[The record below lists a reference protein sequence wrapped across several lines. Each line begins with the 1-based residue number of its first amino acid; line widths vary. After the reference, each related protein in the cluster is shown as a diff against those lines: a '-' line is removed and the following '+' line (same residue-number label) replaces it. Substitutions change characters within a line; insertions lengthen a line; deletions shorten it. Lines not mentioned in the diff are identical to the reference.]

1 MINASKKRFLYKFNS
16 MNKLITLLF
25 ALILLIFSHHV
36 FAQSKSQ
43 AFEISKNLD
52 IYATLFKELNNNYV
66 DEIHPGELNTLAL
79 DAMLESL
86 DPYTIYIPE
95 SKVEDMKYLTTGE
108 YGGIG
113 VGVVKRDEKVMIV
126 SLQENSPAQEQGLLS
141 GDEILSVDDQD
152 LTEKTDEEIN
162 TLLKGQPGT
171 PTKVTIKRMGEE
183 VPMDFQVLRRN
194 LDVDNIPYYGMLDS
208 TVGYINLMSFTKNA
222 AVKTTKAFNELKE
235 QNAQALIFDLRGNGG
250 GLIGEAVDILNLFI
264 EKDEEVVRTKSR
276 IREKNY
282 VYRTRRNAKDTE
294 IPIVLLVDKNSAS
307 ASEIVSGAIQDLDRG
322 VIIGERTFGK
332 GLVQNVIPLSFNAQF
347 KVTIAKYYIPSG
359 RCIQAI
365 DYSHKDDGGNAH
377 LVNDSLLEAFKTKNG
392 RTVYDGRGI
401 KPDILMSPSDYS
413 EFTTNLIEKFIIF
426 DFSTKYRLE
435 HDSLISPDQFEITD
449 EIWNSFLDYLKTQD
463 LSYESNLEKKM
474 KKMQEELKENDLYG
488 DFEKLCLQIENKIA
502 ENKEKE
508 LDEYSDEIKRVL
520 KTDMVSRYYYGK
532 GVIIANLYQDK
543 AIRKAME
550 LLNNSD
556 EYHQILNPLNE
567 AE

>member
-1 MINASKKRFLYKFNS
+1 
-16 MNKLITLLF
+16 MNKLYTLIF
-25 ALILLIFSHHV
+25 AFILLIPSNSV
-36 FAQSKSQ
+36 FAQSNSQ

-66 DEIHPGELNTLAL
+66 DEIHPGELNTIAL
-79 DAMLESL
+79 NAMLESL

-126 SLQENSPAQEQGLLS
+126 TLQEDSPAQEQGLLA

-162 TLLKGQPGT
+162 SLLKGQPGT
-171 PTKVTIKRMGEE
+171 PTKVTIKRMGEDA
-183 VPMDFQVLRRN
+183 PMDFQVLRRK
-194 LDVDNIPYYGMLDS
+194 LDVNNIPYYGMLDS

-222 AVKTTKAFNELKE
+222 AAKTTQAFNELK
-235 QNAQALIFDLRGNGG
+235 QQKAKALIFDLRGNGG

-264 EKDEEVVRTKSR
+264 DKDEEVVRTKSR

-322 VIIGERTFGK
+322 VIIGERTYGK

-365 DYSHKDDGGNAH
+365 DYSHKDEDGNAQ

-401 KPDILMSPSDYS
+401 KPDILISPSDYS
-413 EFTTNLIEKFIIF
+413 EFTSNMIEKFIIF
-426 DFSTKYRLE
+426 DFSTQYKLE
-435 HDSLISPDQFEITD
+435 HDSLIAPDQFEITD
-449 EIWNSFLDYLKTQD
+449 DIWSSFLEYLKTKD
-463 LSYESNLEKKM
+463 LSYNSQLEEKM
-474 KKMQEELKENDLYG
+474 NKMEEELKDNELYD
-488 DFEKLCLQIENKIA
+488 DFESLCQQIEEKIA
-502 ENKEKE
+502 KKKENE

-532 GVIIANLYQDK
+532 GVIIANLFQDK
-543 AIRKAME
+543 AIKKAME
-550 LLNNSD
+550 LLNNPD
-556 EYHQILNPLNE
+556 EYHQILNPVNE

>member
-1 MINASKKRFLYKFNS
+1 
-16 MNKLITLLF
+16 MNKLYTLIF
-25 ALILLIFSHHV
+25 AFILLIPSNSV
-36 FAQSKSQ
+36 FAQSNSQ

-66 DEIHPGELNTLAL
+66 DEIHPGELNTIAL
-79 DAMLESL
+79 NAMLESL

-126 SLQENSPAQEQGLLS
+126 TLQEDSPAQEQGLLA

-162 TLLKGQPGT
+162 SLLKGQPGT
-171 PTKVTIKRMGEE
+171 PTKVTIKRMGEDA
-183 VPMDFQVLRRN
+183 PMDFQVLRRK
-194 LDVDNIPYYGMLDS
+194 LDVNNIPYYGMLDS

-222 AVKTTKAFNELKE
+222 AAKTTQAFNELK
-235 QNAQALIFDLRGNGG
+235 QQKAKALIFDLRGNGG

-264 EKDEEVVRTKSR
+264 DKDEEVVRTKSR

-322 VIIGERTFGK
+322 VIIGERTYGK

-365 DYSHKDDGGNAH
+365 DYSHKDEDGNAQ

-401 KPDILMSPSDYS
+401 KPDILISPSDYS
-413 EFTTNLIEKFIIF
+413 EFTSNMIEKFIIF
-426 DFSTKYRLE
+426 DFSTQYKLE
-435 HDSLISPDQFEITD
+435 HDSLIAPDQFEITD
-449 EIWNSFLDYLKTQD
+449 DIWSSFLEYLKTKD
-463 LSYESNLEKKM
+463 LSYNSQLEEKM
-474 KKMQEELKENDLYG
+474 NKMEEELKDNELYN
-488 DFEKLCLQIENKIA
+488 DFESLCQQIEEKIA
-502 ENKEKE
+502 KKKENE

-532 GVIIANLYQDK
+532 GVIIANLFQDK
-543 AIRKAME
+543 AIKKAME
-550 LLNNSD
+550 LLNNPD
-556 EYHQILNPLNE
+556 EYHQILNPVNE

>member
-1 MINASKKRFLYKFNS
+1 
-16 MNKLITLLF
+16 MNKLFTLIF
-25 ALILLIFSHHV
+25 AFILLISSVNV

-66 DEIHPGELNTLAL
+66 DEIHPGELNTIAL
-79 DAMLESL
+79 NAMLESL

-113 VGVVKRDEKVMIV
+113 VGVVKRDDKVMIV
-126 SLQENSPAQEQGLLS
+126 TLQEDSPAQEQGLLA
-141 GDEILSVDDQD
+141 GDEILSVDDQELSD
-152 LTEKTDEEIN
+152 KTDDEIN
-162 TLLKGQPGT
+162 ILLKGQPGT
-171 PTKVTIKRMGEE
+171 PTKVTIKRMGEDA
-183 VPMDFQVLRRN
+183 PMDFQVLRRN

-208 TVGYINLMSFTKNA
+208 TIGYINLMTFTKNA
-222 AVKTTKAFNELKE
+222 ATKTTKAFNELKE
-235 QNAQALIFDLRGNGG
+235 QNAKALIFDLRGNGG

-264 EKDEEVVRTKSR
+264 DKDEEVVRTKSR

-282 VYRTRRNAKDTE
+282 VYRTRRNAIDTE

-332 GLVQNVIPLSFNAQF
+332 GLVQNVIPLSFNSQF

-365 DYSHKDDGGNAH
+365 DYTHKDEDGNAQ

-392 RTVYDGRGI
+392 RAVFDGRGI
-401 KPDILMSPSDYS
+401 KPDILMSPSEYS
-413 EFTTNLIEKFIIF
+413 EFTSNLIEKFIIF
-426 DFSTKYRLE
+426 DFSTQYRLE
-435 HDSLISPDQFEITD
+435 HDSLVPPDQFQITD
-449 EIWNSFLDYLKTQD
+449 EIWSSFLEYLKTKD
-463 LSYESNLEKKM
+463 LSYESQLEEKMAKM
-474 KKMQEELKENDLYG
+474 KEELKDNELYN
-488 DFEKLCLQIENKIA
+488 DFELLCQQIEDKIA
-502 ENKEKE
+502 EKKENE
-508 LDEYSDEIKRVL
+508 LDEQSAEIKRVL
-520 KTDMVSRYYYGK
+520 KTDMVSRYYFGK
-532 GVIIANLYQDK
+532 GIIIANLYQDR
-543 AIRKAME
+543 AIKRAME
-550 LLNNSD
+550 VLHSTD
-556 EYHQILNPLNE
+556 EYNKILNPINE

>member
-1 MINASKKRFLYKFNS
+1 

>member
-1 MINASKKRFLYKFNS
+1 
-16 MNKLITLLF
+16 MNKLYTLIF
-25 ALILLIFSHHV
+25 AFILLIPSNSV
-36 FAQSKSQ
+36 FAQSNSQ

-66 DEIHPGELNTLAL
+66 DEIHPGELNTIAL
-79 DAMLESL
+79 NAMLESL

-126 SLQENSPAQEQGLLS
+126 TLQEDSPAQEQGLLA

-162 TLLKGQPGT
+162 SLLKGQPGT
-171 PTKVTIKRMGEE
+171 PTKVTIKRMGEDA
-183 VPMDFQVLRRN
+183 PMDFQVLRRK
-194 LDVDNIPYYGMLDS
+194 LDVNNIPYYGMLDS

-222 AVKTTKAFNELKE
+222 AAKTTQAFNELK
-235 QNAQALIFDLRGNGG
+235 QQKAKALIFDLRGNGG

-264 EKDEEVVRTKSR
+264 DKDEEVVRTKSR

-322 VIIGERTFGK
+322 VIIGERTYGK

-365 DYSHKDDGGNAH
+365 DYSHKDEDGNAQ

-401 KPDILMSPSDYS
+401 KPDILISPPDYS
-413 EFTTNLIEKFIIF
+413 EFTSNMIEKFIIF
-426 DFSTKYRLE
+426 DFSTQYKLE
-435 HDSLISPDQFEITD
+435 HDSLIAPDQFEITD
-449 EIWNSFLDYLKTQD
+449 DIWSSFLEYLKTKD
-463 LSYESNLEKKM
+463 LSYNSQLEEKM
-474 KKMQEELKENDLYG
+474 NKMEEELKDNELYD
-488 DFEKLCLQIENKIA
+488 DFESLCQQIEEKIA
-502 ENKEKE
+502 KKKENE

-532 GVIIANLYQDK
+532 GVIIANLFQDK
-543 AIRKAME
+543 AIKKAME
-550 LLNNSD
+550 LLNNPD
-556 EYHQILNPLNE
+556 EYHQILNPVNE